1 MAERNGSNRTQGGLA
16 LEAKHQETYEK
27 WWLGKLIET
36 PYLKEGKKIKGFAE
50 KVEYIGNSMVGVVE
64 ITLDNGYKYLV
75 GGSNKAFKPKKSDV
89 VCVG

>member
-1 MAERNGSNRTQGGLA
+1 MAERNGSNRTKGGLA
-16 LEAKHQETYEK
+16 LEAKHQTTYEN

-36 PYLKEGKKIKGFAE
+36 PHLKEGKKIKGVAK

-64 ITLDNGYKYLV
+64 ITLDNGFKYLV

-89 VCVG
+89 VCLD

>member
-16 LEAKHQETYEK
+16 LEAKHQETYNR
-27 WWLGKLIET
+27 WWLGKMIET
-36 PYLKEGKKIKGFAE
+36 PHLKDGEKIKGFAK